1 MGSNII
7 WYFAGLLT
15 IPILGG
21 LWILLVWAFGKE
33 SGSGSCVTECRGS
46 AWDMEIGDHFNLT
59 VWLYGVQHR
68 LFWSSRPSHKAA
80 VTKYWQDIYDAGGQT
95 RTDVGVN
102 FHRD

>member
-1 MGSNII
+1 MAENIF
-7 WYFAGLLT
+7 WYLVGIATL
-15 IPILGG
+15 PIIGI
-21 LWILLVWAFGKE
+21 LWILFIWAFGKE

-46 AWDMEIGDHFNLT
+46 SREMEIGDHFNLT
-59 VWLYGVQHR
+59 VWLYGLRHR

-80 VTKYWQDIYDAGGQT
+80 VTKYWQGIYDDGGQT